1 MKTTYEVRF
10 NLYHYN
16 SGDGRNG
23 NYPHAESFKTLEEAT
38 ACYNKLREWL
48 ANKEDTHEFASLYC
62 WDGFLERVDGIY
74 EITEK
79 KL

>member
-1 MKTTYEVRF
+1 MEIYYEVRF
-10 NLYHYN
+10 TLYHYN

-23 NYPHAESFKTLEEAT
+23 NYRHEEKFLDLAAANAFKDKLTGWL
-38 ACYNKLREWL
+38 YNKES
-48 ANKEDTHEFASLYC
+48 TSEFAGDYC
-62 WDGFLERVDGIY
+62 WDGYLVRVNGVY